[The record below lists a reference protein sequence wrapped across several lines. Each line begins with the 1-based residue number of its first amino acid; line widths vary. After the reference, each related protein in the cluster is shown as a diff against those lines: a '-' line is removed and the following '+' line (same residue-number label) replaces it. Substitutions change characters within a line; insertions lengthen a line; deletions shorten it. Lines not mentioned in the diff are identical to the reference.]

1 MKLKALR
8 HYSNKMM
15 TVKPGQV
22 FDVDE
27 EMGQYLTKTFPDW
40 FERVEK
46 VKEGQKEVKEGEKRA
61 EKKEEKGK
69 VEKKEEKKEKGKGE
83 KKEK

>member
-40 FERVEK
+40 FEK
-46 VKEGQKEVKEGEKRA
+46 VKEGEKKG
-61 EKKEEKGK
+61 EKKE
-69 VEKKEEKKEKGKGE
+69 EKGKGE